1 MQNPQEM
8 AMQPMLSQITKLLN
22 IDKGILSTVGNLCGK
37 LDINAT
43 IVLGVLAGI
52 LGRPQDVASA
62 YWVNHRIR

>member
-43 IVLGVLAGI
+43 IVSGALVGI
-52 LGRPQDVASA
+52 LGRPQDVAAA
-62 YWVNHRIR
+62 YWVNHKIR